1 MSVPRS
7 DRIAELRDFAAAFSA
22 RIAEVRLHRDQCAM
36 NAPWLWRDQN
46 ERLIRLENDLAN
58 LVRKIADIEKE
69 DDR

>member
-7 DRIAELRDFAAAFSA
+7 DRIAELRDFAAGLSA
-22 RIAEVRLHRDQCAM
+22 RIAEVRLQRDRCAM
-36 NAPWLWRDQN
+36 NAPWRWRDQN
-46 ERLIRLENDLAN
+46 EKLIRLENDLAN